1 MYSIPAN
8 RLVTVFHSGPLILF
22 PNHSGQPHRRRIST
36 TPATFSGE
44 IFRRP
49 IFRETTTYSETPEAD
64 LHASGNPTGNRHL
77 TRPHAPLFSSG
88 LSPTRRRVTA
98 RGSLF
103 DHFRHLSRLVRRR
116 LGLLALRQSSP
127 SPASPFFPC
136 FWLSCHSGHLRQG
149 SPSIPEA
156 WVLLLFLSRHVTTF
170 FSPLIAPLTAVVSL
184 FFSLRRNLNPS

>member
-1 MYSIPAN
+1 M
-8 RLVTVFHSGPLILF
+8 TVFHSGPLILF

-49 IFRETTTYSETPEAD
+49 IFRETTTYSETPETD
-64 LHASGNPTGNRHL
+64 LHANGNPTGNRHL
-77 TRPHAPLFSSG
+77 TRLHAPLFSSG
-88 LSPTRRRVTA
+88 RSPTRRRVTA
-98 RGSLF
+98 RGSLS

-136 FWLSCHSGHLRQG
+136 FWLSCHSGHLRQV
-149 SPSIPEA
+149 SPPSPRLGCCFSSFPRLSSIQIREYDHQKSD
-156 WVLLLFLSRHVTTF
+156 LYLC
-170 FSPLIAPLTAVVSL
+170 SL
-184 FFSLRRNLNPS
+184 WISSDYLREIGWQ